1 MNNTKCLDL
10 KRKQNKIENK
20 QRTCSKMDECHK
32 INWKEKKKK
41 LHKYTI
47 LTPNKKIDLILFS
60 FTLEWLNLISFAENF
75 CNGVN
80 KVDKKH

>member
-32 INWKEKKKK
+32 INWKEKKA
-41 LHKYTI
+41 T
-47 LTPNKKIDLILFS
+47 
-60 FTLEWLNLISFAENF
+60 
-75 CNGVN
+75 
-80 KVDKKH
+80 

>member
-1 MNNTKCLDL
+1 
-10 KRKQNKIENK
+10 
-20 QRTCSKMDECHK
+20 MDECHK
-32 INWKEKKKK
+32 INWKENQKKKKKK

-60 FTLEWLNLISFAENF
+60 FTLEWLNLISSAENF